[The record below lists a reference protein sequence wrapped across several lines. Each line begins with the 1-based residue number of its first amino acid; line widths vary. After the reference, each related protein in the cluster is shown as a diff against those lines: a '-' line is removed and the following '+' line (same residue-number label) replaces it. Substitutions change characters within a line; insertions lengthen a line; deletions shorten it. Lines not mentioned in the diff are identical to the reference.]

1 MNKQTFIASAVI
13 TTLVGCAT
21 PPIEQKATIENDLST
36 ELPASAAGIS
46 AEPLYFASQQEA
58 EGALVGYNYGL
69 TLLADGRVQAFVSGL
84 NGSGMENPFD
94 VVRAKSQSSSA
105 KIADLAE
112 AETEMAFP
120 HVTLTEK
127 KNGQAAIDA
136 LGDKLGDVAKAY
148 DMSSDRLEDILR
160 TDSSAWIDES
170 GRLLYIDE
178 HTNVTQGQGEQETA
192 TVTSAG
198 STVAGA
204 TTADPFALH
213 SKPGSNRVIYLDF
226 NGHVATNTAWSTT
239 ALNAQAYDIDSNP
252 SAFSSTEL
260 NNIREIWQRVAEDY
274 APFDV
279 DVTTQEPV
287 LDALRRTSTSDV
299 QYGTRVVITR
309 SMPQLCNQTCGG
321 VAYVN
326 VFSYYSATYP
336 ERYRPAWVFFD
347 KLGNGY
353 PKYVAEAVSHEVG
366 HNLNLNHDG
375 NASTGYYAGHGSGAT
390 GWAPVMGVGY
400 YKPVA
405 QWSKGEY
412 SGANNLQDD
421 LAVINAAGAPVR
433 PDDFPDTAGSAAPL
447 AGSAGAV
454 SQNGIIER
462 TTDADI
468 FVFSTGGGSA
478 QFNVTPDAIAP
489 NLDVLLKLIDVQGN
503 TVAQANPVDSLAA
516 SLNVSLNAGKYFL
529 KIEGVGKGDLITG
542 YSDYGSLGQYQITG
556 NYPILA
562 AIPPAAVITAL
573 PTVGDAPLNVTLN
586 GSGSSARNGSISS
599 YAWNFGDGSAA
610 TSGASVSHIYNT
622 PGAYTATLTV
632 TDSSG
637 LKTSTTQSIKAAQS
651 VVAMNMKVAST
662 VMTRKLLSGGKSQC
676 VANIAV
682 KSGTASVI
690 GAGIYGTW
698 SGSVASGTT
707 KTNVT
712 GASYSITGT
721 KGSAALSSALLP
733 KNSKGTCAFTV
744 TKVVKNGYLYDGSGA
759 ISRSLSW

>member
-1 MNKQTFIASAVI
+1 MNKQTFIASAVL

-21 PPIEQKATIENDLST
+21 PPIEQNASIENDLST

-46 AEPLYFASQQEA
+46 SEPLYFSSQQEA
-58 EGALVGYNYGL
+58 ESALVGYNYGL

-84 NGSGMENPFD
+84 NGSGMENPFE
-94 VVRAKSQSSSA
+94 VVRAKSHSSAA

-120 HVTLTEK
+120 QITLTEK

-148 DMSSDRLEDILR
+148 DMSGERLEDILR

-178 HTNVTQGQGEQETA
+178 HTKIPQGQGEQETA
-192 TVTSAG
+192 TVTSSG
-198 STVAGA
+198 SGTASIA
-204 TTADPFALH
+204 TTDPFALH

-239 ALNAQAYDIDSNP
+239 TLNAQAYDIDGNP
-252 SAFSSTEL
+252 GAFSGAEL

-279 DVTTQEPV
+279 DVTTQEPT
-287 LDALRRTSTSDV
+287 LDALRRTSTSDI
-299 QYGTRVVITR
+299 QYGTRAVVTR

-326 VFSYYSATYP
+326 VFSYYSAAYP

-353 PKYVAEAVSHEVG
+353 PKYVAEAISHEVG

-375 NASTGYYAGHGSGAT
+375 NATTGYYTGQGSGAT
-390 GWAPVMGVGY
+390 GWAPIMGVGY
-400 YKPVA
+400 YKPVS

-412 SGANNLQDD
+412 PGANNLQDD
-421 LAVINAAGAPVR
+421 LAVINAAGAAVR
-433 PDDFPDTAGSAAPL
+433 PDDFADTTAGAAPL
-447 AGSAGAV
+447 AGDSSAV

-462 TTDADI
+462 TTDADV

-478 QFNVTPDAIAP
+478 QFNVTPDTTAP
-489 NLDVLLKLIDVQGN
+489 NLDVLLKLLDAQGN

-529 KIEGVGKGDLITG
+529 RIEGVGKGDLITG

-556 NYPILA
+556 NYPVVA
-562 AIPPAAVITAL
+562 AVPPAAVISAL

-586 GSGSSARNGSISS
+586 GSGSSARSGSISS

-637 LKTSTTQSIKAAQS
+637 LKTSTSQSIQAAQS
-651 VVAMNMKVAST
+651 VVAVNMKVAST
-662 VMTRKLLSGGKSQC
+662 VVTRKLLSGGKSQC
-676 VANIAV
+676 VADIAV
-682 KSGTASVI
+682 KSGISTITGAS
-690 GAGIYGTW
+690 IYGTW
-698 SGSVASGTT
+698 SGSVTSGTT

-712 GASYSITGT
+712 GTSYAITGT
-721 KGSAALSSALLP
+721 KGTASLSSALLP
-733 KNSKGTCAFTV
+733 SNSKGTCAFTV
-744 TKVVKNGYLYDGSGA
+744 TKVVKSGYLYDGSGA